1 MSTNKPSAPAPTTF
15 SSIVGDMEKIITES
29 LERVMPSIPA
39 KPAAA
44 PAKQQVSTNKK
55 VAKAVLSEGMVVTP
69 KGFLL
74 KTEKLSAKTKEMH
87 ELIYKACVTAYN
99 KASMVLDAASKEE
112 ANSSFSNY
120 RSASMDAVYNLNG
133 VKLHELYLGN
143 ISDLDSTIT
152 LDSIPYIK
160 ISRDYGTFENWQLD
174 FMAACMSSR
183 NGWVVTVYDTFKRGY
198 NNVVIDDCD
207 RGIPLGAIPV
217 IVMDM
222 NEHAF
227 NRDYGIDKRSYI
239 VAMMRELNWAV
250 IEARI
255 TVAERSQLQD
265 LWMILPLVNSQPTV
279 MLNTAAAQAAPVPV
293 QPVSNQQIPVPQS
306 QGMMPGQGFR

>member
-1 MSTNKPSAPAPTTF
+1 MSNKKPT
-15 SSIVGDMEKIITES
+15 SILGDMEKIVNES
-29 LERVMPSIPA
+29 LERVMPANRPAQTVA
-39 KPAAA
+39 KP
-44 PAKQQVSTNKK
+44 KMV
-55 VAKAVLSEGMVVTP
+55 VAETVKKAVGKVISEGMVVTP

-120 RSASMDAVYNLNG
+120 RSASMDSVYNLNG

-143 ISDLDSTIT
+143 ISDLDSAIT

-183 NGWVVTVYDTFKRGY
+183 NGWALTVYDPFKRGY
-198 NNVVIDDCD
+198 TNIVVDDCD
-207 RGIPLGAIPV
+207 RGLPLGAIPV
-217 IVMDM
+217 IAMDM
-222 NEHAF
+222 NEHAY

-239 VAMMRELNWAV
+239 VAMMREFNWAV

-255 TVAERSQLQD
+255 IVAERSQLQD
-265 LWMILPLVNSQPTV
+265 LWQIVPLVNSQPTV

-293 QPVSNQQIPVPQS
+293 EPVPNQQIPVPQS
-306 QGMMPGQGFR
+306 QGVMPGPGFR